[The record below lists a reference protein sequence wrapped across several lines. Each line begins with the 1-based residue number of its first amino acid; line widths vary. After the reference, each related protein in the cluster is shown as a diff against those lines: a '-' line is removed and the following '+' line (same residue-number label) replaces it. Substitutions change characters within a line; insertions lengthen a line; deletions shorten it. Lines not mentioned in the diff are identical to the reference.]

1 MGKGVKDKL
10 ITAHS
15 GSDGYIDNSR
25 EFIEAML
32 ESGVEAFEIDCQ
44 ISDNQRIYLG
54 HDEVED
60 TQNCLGLDD
69 VFQLMSDSSNQT
81 IIMNIDCK
89 NNKIGPLAISL
100 AKKYSLVHR
109 IVLSGSLSIEDYDE
123 VHRNQLFYNIDNSL
137 PFDENTSLYDLEIV
151 LDKLR
156 KNGITVI
163 QSFYGL
169 VNQEIVD
176 VVKKFGIKLSVWTVN
191 EEDLIDDFLKL
202 GCFNVTTRV
211 ALQYLNKK

>member
-1 MGKGVKDKL
+1 M
-10 ITAHS
+10 
-15 GSDGYIDNSR
+15 
-25 EFIEAML
+25 
-32 ESGVEAFEIDCQ
+32 
-44 ISDNQRIYLG
+44 
-54 HDEVED
+54 
-60 TQNCLGLDD
+60 
-69 VFQLMSDSSNQT
+69 
-81 IIMNIDCK
+81 
-89 NNKIGPLAISL
+89 
-100 AKKYSLVHR
+100 
-109 IVLSGSLSIEDYDE
+109 
-123 VHRNQLFYNIDNSL
+123 FYNIDNSL